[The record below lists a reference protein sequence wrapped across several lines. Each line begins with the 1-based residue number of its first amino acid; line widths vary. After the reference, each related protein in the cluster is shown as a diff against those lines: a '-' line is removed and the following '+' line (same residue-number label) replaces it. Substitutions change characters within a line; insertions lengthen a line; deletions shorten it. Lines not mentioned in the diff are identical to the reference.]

1 MPVLFVWCCG
11 GYSTPLY
18 RLSAPAWIRSAQIR
32 FHEHHPE
39 YCEYWSPDTVD
50 ANNAGSAEL
59 VDEPNSEQLPDQ
71 DVSDVPRTLQVPINV
86 MRGLDPAS
94 IESR

>member
-1 MPVLFVWCCG
+1 MH
-11 GYSTPLY
+11 
-18 RLSAPAWIRSAQIR
+18 RLSATTSIRSAQIR

-39 YCEYWSPDTVD
+39 YCDYWSPDTVD

-59 VDEPNSEQLPDQ
+59 VDEPKSEQLPDQ

-86 MRGLDPAS
+86 VRGLDPAL
-94 IESR
+94 IEFH